1 MFNTKNNKRV
11 GTYIYGT
18 FRIIGTYEVCKVS
31 LFCFDDKRQILDD
44 GINSS
49 SYFKKDML
57 KE

>member
-1 MFNTKNNKRV
+1 MRI

-18 FRIIGTYEVCKVS
+18 FKIIGTYEVCKVS